1 MMASLE
7 TLANR
12 LMTARD
18 LLGPAALPLPMNI
31 RTSDHMVSTFEDWS
45 AVRSPG
51 RARRRMRRGF
61 AQRIV
66 FRTVPRDDA
75 IRLLDGTLVMHPVA
89 YERLKAALA

>member
-1 MMASLE
+1 MGGLE

-18 LLGPAALPLPMNI
+18 LLGADALPLPMTI
-31 RTSDHMVSTFEDWS
+31 RTSEHLVRTLEDWS

-51 RARRRMRRGF
+51 RARRRLRRGF